1 MIMNN
6 SNTKTFLLFLT
17 FFIFSCGGDSGIN
30 TDDSANNTDD
40 SAQIDIAEETQD
52 EPLSSSN
59 NEPKK
64 DKDEQSSKNMANIDE
79 VLEEFPQG
87 ALSFLPDNEKQCIA
101 EISSTESL
109 KSMEKSLMEE
119 GAILQEHMDYFTSCN
134 LPGPPGIGIKEATS
148 SNDTEIAQETY
159 YATSFAS
166 VENIRSLDEDGVSPH
181 LEKVDDKTLRL
192 FYSSIEVKGIAV
204 SLCDYELKCE
214 IQGALERMSDLT
226 IIETLDGVRRGYY
239 VALNPQTKQK
249 DIFTAVFSED
259 GLSYSNETPLG
270 FPVDQNE
277 IAWGVPD
284 AVLMPNGLV
293 RVYWVYTED
302 KTSDEKL
309 VSATS
314 KTTKGI
320 EFAMDPGYRLE
331 NGYVDFEVI
340 RAVEGDWKALMSY
353 TPHYMPEIPQ
363 SLFYATSKDG
373 LKWDLI
379 EERITPKGYSYFDPT
394 AIQIDDKNF
403 LVVGSAAPN
412 TLGAREHIL
421 FAAKLV
427 LP

>member
-1 MIMNN
+1 MIINN
-6 SNTKTFLLFLT
+6 SHTKTLLLVLT
-17 FFIFSCGGDSGIN
+17 FFIFSCGGDSG
-30 TDDSANNTDD
+30 NNADD
-40 SAQIDIAEETQD
+40 SAQIDIADEAQD
-52 EPLSSSN
+52 EPLSNSN
-59 NEPKK
+59 NETNSNNKTKEEK
-64 DKDEQSSKNMANIDE
+64 DDQSNKNRANIDE
-79 VLEEFPQG
+79 VLKDFPQG

-134 LPGPPGIGIKEATS
+134 LPGPPGIGIKEENS
-148 SNDTEIAQETY
+148 SNDTESVQDTY

-214 IQGALERMSDLT
+214 LQGALQRMSDLT

-239 VALNPQTKQK
+239 VSLNPQTQQK

-314 KTTKGI
+314 KTTKGV
-320 EFAMDPGYRLE
+320 EFVMDPGYRLE

-412 TLGAREHIL
+412 TLGDREHIL
-421 FAAKLV
+421 FTAELV

>member
-1 MIMNN
+1 MILNN
-6 SNTKTFLLFLT
+6 SNTKTFLLLLT
-17 FFIFSCGGDSGIN
+17 FFIFSCGGN
-30 TDDSANNTDD
+30 SANNADDSTNNAND
-40 SAQIDIAEETQD
+40 SAQIDIADETND
-52 EPLSSSN
+52 EPLTNSN
-59 NEPKK
+59 NESKK
-64 DKDEQSSKNMANIDE
+64 DKDEQSSKDKANIDE
-79 VLEEFPQG
+79 VLKEFPQG
-87 ALSFLPDNEKQCIA
+87 ALSFLSNDEKQCIA

-119 GAILQEHMDYFTSCN
+119 GAILQDHMDYFTSCN
-134 LPGPPGIGIKEATS
+134 LPGPPGIGIKEETS
-148 SNDTEIAQETY
+148 SNDTEDVQETY

-166 VENIRSLDEDGVSPH
+166 GENIRSLDKDGVSPH
-181 LEKVDDKTLRL
+181 LEKVDDKILRL

-204 SLCDYELKCE
+204 SLCDYELNCE
-214 IQGALERMSDLT
+214 LQGALQRISDLT

-239 VALNPQTKQK
+239 VALNPQTQQK

-314 KTTKGI
+314 KTTKGVQ
-320 EFAMDPGYRLE
+320 FVMDPGYRLE

-340 RAVEGDWKALMSY
+340 RAVEGDWKGLMSY

-412 TLGAREHIL
+412 TLGDREHIL
-421 FAAKLV
+421 FTAELV

>member
-6 SNTKTFLLFLT
+6 SNTKTYLLLLT
-17 FFIFSCGGDSGIN
+17 FFIFSCGS
-30 TDDSANNTDD
+30 DSANNANDSANNATD
-40 SAQIDIAEETQD
+40 SAQIDIADETQE
-52 EPLSSSN
+52 EPLTNSI
-59 NEPKK
+59 NESKK
-64 DKDEQSSKNMANIDE
+64 DKDEQSSKNKANIDE
-79 VLEEFPQG
+79 VLKEFPQG
-87 ALSFLPDNEKQCIA
+87 ALSFLSDNEKQCIS
-101 EISSTESL
+101 EISTTESL
-109 KSMEKSLMEE
+109 KSMEKSLMDE

-148 SNDTEIAQETY
+148 SNDTEIVQETY

-166 VENIRSLDEDGVSPH
+166 VENIRSLDVDGVSPH

-204 SLCDYELKCE
+204 SLSDYEFKCE
-214 IQGALERMSDLT
+214 LQGALERMSDLT

-239 VALNPQTKQK
+239 VALNPQTQQK

-340 RAVEGDWKALMSY
+340 RAVEGDWKAIMSY

-373 LKWDLI
+373 LNWDLI

>member
-1 MIMNN
+1 MKKSINIGII
-6 SNTKTFLLFLT
+6 LLFLLQT
-17 FFIFSCGGDSGIN
+17 CSGEEITKNQTTLEKIPEDTAIN
-30 TDDSANNTDD
+30 SPQVLEN
-40 SAQIDIAEETQD
+40 SVE
-52 EPLSSSN
+52 
-59 NEPKK
+59 NEISENEVQKK
-64 DKDEQSSKNMANIDE
+64 EEQSKPEANTEIADIEE
-79 VLEEFPQG
+79 VLKEFPQG

-134 LPGPPGIGIKEATS
+134 IPGPPGIGIKEATS
-148 SNDTEIAQETY
+148 SNDTEIVQETY

>member
-1 MIMNN
+1 MNKKLTLSVAVFLSLLISCSTEETSLSEISEEQN
-6 SNTKTFLLFLT
+6 SNQET
-17 FFIFSCGGDSGIN
+17 N
-30 TDDSANNTDD
+30 T
-40 SAQIDIAEETQD
+40 Q
-52 EPLSSSN
+52 SN
-59 NEPKK
+59 SEQ
-64 DKDEQSSKNMANIDE
+64 EQSNQETNTEIADIEE
-79 VLEEFPQG
+79 VLKEFPQG

-134 LPGPPGIGIKEATS
+134 LPGPPGIGIKEETS
-148 SNDTEIAQETY
+148 PNDAEIVQETY

-166 VENIRSLDEDGVSPH
+166 VENIRSLDKDGVSPH

-314 KTTKGI
+314 KTTKGV
-320 EFAMDPGYRLE
+320 EFVMDPGYRLE

-412 TLGAREHIL
+412 TMGDREHIL
-421 FAAKLV
+421 FTAELV

>member
-1 MIMNN
+1 MIINN
-6 SNTKTFLLFLT
+6 SHTKTLLLVLT
-17 FFIFSCGGDSGIN
+17 FFIFSCGGDSG
-30 TDDSANNTDD
+30 NNADD
-40 SAQIDIAEETQD
+40 SAQIDIADEAQD
-52 EPLSSSN
+52 EPLSNSN
-59 NEPKK
+59 NETNSNNKTKEEK
-64 DKDEQSSKNMANIDE
+64 DDQSNKNRANIDE
-79 VLEEFPQG
+79 VLKDFPQG
-87 ALSFLPDNEKQCIA
+87 ALSFLPDNEKECIA

-134 LPGPPGIGIKEATS
+134 LPGPPGIGIKEENS
-148 SNDTEIAQETY
+148 SNDTESVQDTY

-214 IQGALERMSDLT
+214 LQGALQRMSDLT

-239 VALNPQTKQK
+239 VSLNPQTQQK

-314 KTTKGI
+314 KTTKGV
-320 EFAMDPGYRLE
+320 EFVMDPGYRLE

-379 EERITPKGYSYFDPT
+379 EERITPKGFSYFDPT

-412 TLGAREHIL
+412 TLGDREHIL
-421 FAAKLV
+421 FTAELV

>member
-6 SNTKTFLLFLT
+6 SNTKTYLLLLT
-17 FFIFSCGGDSGIN
+17 FFIFSCGS
-30 TDDSANNTDD
+30 DSANNANDSANNATD
-40 SAQIDIAEETQD
+40 SAQIDIADETQE
-52 EPLSSSN
+52 EPLNNSI

-64 DKDEQSSKNMANIDE
+64 DKDEQSSKNKANIDE
-79 VLEEFPQG
+79 VLKEFPQG
-87 ALSFLPDNEKQCIA
+87 ALSFLSDNEKQCIS
-101 EISSTESL
+101 EISTTESL
-109 KSMEKSLMEE
+109 KSMEKSLMDE

>member
-1 MIMNN
+1 MIINN
-6 SNTKTFLLFLT
+6 SHTKILLLVLT
-17 FFIFSCGGDSGIN
+17 FFIFSCGGDSG
-30 TDDSANNTDD
+30 NNADD
-40 SAQIDIAEETQD
+40 SAQIDIADEAQD
-52 EPLSSSN
+52 EPLSNSN
-59 NEPKK
+59 NETNSNNKTKEEK
-64 DKDEQSSKNMANIDE
+64 DDQSNKNRANIDE
-79 VLEEFPQG
+79 VLKDFPQG
-87 ALSFLPDNEKQCIA
+87 ALSFLPDNEKECIA

-134 LPGPPGIGIKEATS
+134 LPGPPGIGIKEENS
-148 SNDTEIAQETY
+148 SNDTESFQDTY

-314 KTTKGI
+314 KTTKGV
-320 EFAMDPGYRLE
+320 EFVMDPGYRLE

-412 TLGAREHIL
+412 TLGDREHIL
-421 FAAKLV
+421 FTAELV

>member
-6 SNTKTFLLFLT
+6 SNTKTFLLLLT
-17 FFIFSCGGDSGIN
+17 FFIFSCGS
-30 TDDSANNTDD
+30 DSANNANDSANNATD
-40 SAQIDIAEETQD
+40 SAQIDIVEETQD
-52 EPLSSSN
+52 EPLSDSN
-59 NEPKK
+59 NESKK

-79 VLEEFPQG
+79 VLEEYPQG

-166 VENIRSLDEDGVSPH
+166 GENIRSLDEDGVSPH

-270 FPVDQNE
+270 FPVDLNE
-277 IAWGVPD
+277 FAWGVPD